1 MPEQGYRMS
10 EVEIPPSIKSPLSL
24 KADYAN
30 PLIYGWASVVV
41 GILAL
46 LVGIAVLAMSGEP
59 MTLVIII
66 LGGILFLAGFI
77 VMKRGK

>member
-1 MPEQGYRMS
+1 MNGE
-10 EVEIPPSIKSPLSL
+10 EIPPSIKSPLSL
-24 KADYAN
+24 QADYAD

-46 LVGIAVLAMSGEP
+46 LVGIAVLVMSGEP
-59 MTLVIII
+59 TTMMIII
-66 LGGILFLAGFI
+66 LGGILLLAGVI

>member
-1 MPEQGYRMS
+1 MS
-10 EVEIPPSIKSPLSL
+10 EEEIPPSIKSPLSL

-30 PLIYGWASVVV
+30 PLTYGWASVIV

-59 MTLVIII
+59 VTLVIII
-66 LGGILFLAGFI
+66 LGGILVLAGFI
-77 VMKRGK
+77 MVKRGK

>member
-1 MPEQGYRMS
+1 MS
-10 EVEIPPSIKSPLSL
+10 GEGIPPSIKSPLSL

-30 PLIYGWASVVV
+30 PLIYGWASVIV

-59 MTLVIII
+59 ATLVIVI
-66 LGGILFLAGFI
+66 LGGVLLLAGVLLI
-77 VMKRGK
+77 KRGE